1 MIPAVTPLGLKPA
14 PVAFTPEMVSFVFPV
29 FVRVTASEL
38 VVPSF
43 TFPKLKLVG
52 FAASSALAATPVPPK
67 AIVSG
72 ELGALLTSVTD
83 PDPLPADD
91 GVKPA
96 LNVALFPAAIVIGA
110 VIPEVLKPAPA
121 KAACEIV

>member
-1 MIPAVTPLGLKPA
+1 MIPALTPLGLKPT

-52 FAASSALAATPVPPK
+52 FAASNALAATPVPPK
-67 AIVSG
+67 ATVSG
-72 ELGALLTSVTD
+72 ELGALLISATD
-83 PDPLPADD
+83 PDALPADD
-91 GVKPA
+91 GVKTA
-96 LNVALFPAAIVIGA
+96 LNVVLFPAAIVNGA
-110 VIPEVLKPAPA
+110 FNPCQTNLEMSPSLPN
-121 KAACEIV
+121 